1 MFLEFFSK
9 NNGKYLGECI
19 SNLDNYIENN
29 GSSHK
34 MNEDVIFYHGHEL
47 EYHLNMLGV
56 NIMNGILERL

>member
-1 MFLEFFSK
+1 
-9 NNGKYLGECI
+9 
-19 SNLDNYIENN
+19 
-29 GSSHK
+29 